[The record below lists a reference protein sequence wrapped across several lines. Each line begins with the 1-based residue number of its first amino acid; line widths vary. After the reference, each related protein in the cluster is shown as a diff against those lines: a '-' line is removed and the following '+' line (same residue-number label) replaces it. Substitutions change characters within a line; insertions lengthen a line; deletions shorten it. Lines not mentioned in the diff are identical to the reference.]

1 MEIPKDVIEK
11 HGTTGESIYK
21 KGHKDGKLEGAKVA
35 KSPFATEVNSLVG
48 SILKGKEK
56 EGYKAPDSK
65 EVGKLCSNTFKFD
78 GKSPDRNALKRL
90 ATTTLKCMEGMELPP
105 KKAKTEKPPTPQ
117 TN

>member
-1 MEIPKDVIEK
+1 MEIPKDLIGK

-48 SILKGKEK
+48 TILKGKEK

-78 GKSPDRNALKRL
+78 GKAPDRNALKRL

-105 KKAKTEKPPTPQ
+105 KKAKTETPPTPKA
-117 TN
+117 N

>member
-1 MEIPKDVIEK
+1 METPKDVTDRY
-11 HGTTGESIYK
+11 GSTGESVYK

-48 SILKGKEK
+48 SILKGKER

-78 GKSPDRNALKRL
+78 GKAPDRNALKRL

-105 KKAKTEKPPTPQ
+105 KKAKPPTPEA
-117 TN
+117 N

>member
-1 MEIPKDVIEK
+1 MEIPKDVLEK
-11 HGTTGESIYK
+11 HGTAGESIYK

-105 KKAKTEKPPTPQ
+105 KKAKTEKPPTPEA
-117 TN
+117 N

>member
-78 GKSPDRNALKRL
+78 GKAPDRNALKRL

-105 KKAKTEKPPTPQ
+105 KKAKPPTPEA
-117 TN
+117 N

>member
-1 MEIPKDVIEK
+1 MEIPKDVLDK

-48 SILKGKEK
+48 TILKGKEK

-78 GKSPDRNALKRL
+78 GKAPDRNALKRL

-117 TN
+117 AN